1 MTTLQTDPTRNA
13 FTAGGWQPRSLARRT
28 RDNAAA
34 ALPPPEM
41 LRAPAEP
48 AGMLPPPADP
58 RIADVVRAITPPP
71 PQPTGPSSGGTISLP
86 DGRAFAVAPGTGRRA
101 ALPMPGLPAA
111 DAFVLRERERA
122 GLPPRPE
129 RAPLPANLPDPGLL
143 ALERGL
149 PLETADFIAR
159 RASPPPTPPPLGTM
173 LNVGGV
179 PFVQTNP
186 NQITPLP
193 RPDQA
198 PELFQMPEVV
208 EQAGRQ
214 FYRSGPREEFR
225 PLPAQGSE
233 MNPLVLGAAQTKLA
247 NLEQELAGH
256 QAAMMANDN
265 RYGVLNLRSRDA
277 RVKQLQAEIAG
288 TRAMMGARPGAT
300 SAASASPAPAAASA
314 PMNERD
320 RQALAW
326 ARSNPQDPRAAQILA
341 RLGGGAQ

>member
-41 LRAPAEP
+41 LRAPVEP

-101 ALPMPGLPAA
+101 ALAMPGLPAA

-129 RAPLPANLPDPGLL
+129 RAPLPASLPDPGLL

-149 PLETADFIAR
+149 PIETADFIAR

-198 PELFQMPEVV
+198 PELFQLPEVV

-225 PLPAQGSE
+225 PLPAPRELDGMGGSITLPNG
-233 MNPLVLGAAQTKLA
+233 MRIDLGGA
-247 NLEQELAGH
+247 NA
-256 QAAMMANDN
+256 
-265 RYGVLNLRSRDA
+265 
-277 RVKQLQAEIAG
+277 
-288 TRAMMGARPGAT
+288 GAREV
-300 SAASASPAPAAASA
+300 ASPAAPAPASTSASSTGAAPAPTAAAPSA
-314 PMNERD
+314 PDMRRLVGNIRTKAQRD
-320 RQALAW
+320 ALPPGTPYVGPDG
-326 ARSNPQDPRAAQILA
+326 RTYVKK
-341 RLGGGAQ
+341 